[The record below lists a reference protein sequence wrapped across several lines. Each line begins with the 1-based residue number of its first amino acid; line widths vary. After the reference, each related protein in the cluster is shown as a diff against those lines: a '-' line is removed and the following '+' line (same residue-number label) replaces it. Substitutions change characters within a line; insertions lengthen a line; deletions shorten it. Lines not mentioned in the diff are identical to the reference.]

1 MPSETSMVMF
11 WQYIYKTILIA
22 DIQEMRIEARYVG
35 LSQNLCATVNE
46 GHQKKVYFV
55 EVNAV
60 HCIISSCVT
69 VTTNGIEPTAIPRI
83 HVRTSSLN
91 VCTGHVS

>member
-1 MPSETSMVMF
+1 MF
-11 WQYIYKTILIA
+11 IA
-22 DIQEMRIEARYVG
+22 DMQEMQIEARYVG
-35 LSQNLCATVNE
+35 VSQNLCATVIE
-46 GHQKKVYFV
+46 GDQKKVSFV
-55 EVNAV
+55 ELNAV
-60 HCIISSCVT
+60 QGIISSCVT